1 MKFFKTIMPVFLG
14 LFLMMAGSAVA
25 QIQQQQQQQPAQ
37 ADSIT
42 DAELEKFANVTVE
55 SQKIQE
61 EMRSEVDSMLADQNM
76 EMERFEKI
84 MMSKRNPQMADS
96 VEVTSEEEKKMEAIQ
111 PKLMEMTQES
121 QQQMVSIIQDNDL
134 QPQRFQQIMQ
144 AVRTNPEV
152 MKRFQEV
159 AGNSPQN

>member
-25 QIQQQQQQQPAQ
+25 QIQQQQQQQPDQ